1 MNMNYWYSSLP
12 FNKAS
17 LSALKKWSYMNSHI
31 LFYESK
37 MYIILSTEPYR
48 NYEIKCNFKNDT
60 DHWEK
65 KYFHEKNK
73 FLLLILVI
81 VITLPPKA
89 TLFIGPDF
97 RCTETVKYYSTK
109 LSPSRETTIHIRP
122 LFQCWKWGLIKG
134 ETTVSIIIL
143 LS

>member
-1 MNMNYWYSSLP
+1 MQSPL
-12 FNKAS
+12 
-17 LSALKKWSYMNSHI
+17 HI

-37 MYIILSTEPYR
+37 MYIILSTEPYC

-134 ETTVSIIIL
+134 ETTVSIIHIHFVWVKDFEYQT
-143 LS
+143 LSWLANIVGKTT